1 MGALAMI
8 VISVSE
14 MKDTLSEILNRAA
27 YGRERIIIASRGKP
41 KAAVISVE
49 DLQLLEELEDAW
61 AAREA
66 LAEHE
71 RSETISL
78 EELIAELEQDGGGAS
93 D

>member
-1 MGALAMI
+1 MI

-71 RSETISL
+71 RGETISL
-78 EELIAELEQDGGGAS
+78 EELIAELEQDSGGVS

>member
-1 MGALAMI
+1 MI

-14 MKDTLSEILNRAA
+14 MKDALSEILNRAA

-71 RSETISL
+71 RGETISL
-78 EELIAELEQDGGGAS
+78 EELIAELEQDSGGVS